1 MENRH
6 KIVYDD
12 SRDNRLNHG
21 INFGKKTGFFKTT
34 PLLKNIMVYT
44 YT

>member
-1 MENRH
+1 MENRR

-21 INFGKKTGFFKTT
+21 INFGNKTGFFKTT
-34 PLLKNIMVYT
+34 HLLKNIMVHT
-44 YT
+44 